1 MALAAAAVLTGWY
14 VGLAIAAITIAVVV
28 VLVAMIL
35 GLARRIGYQARAIE
49 EALDQ
54 ARVNTFPLWDVEKVN
69 DGIRSVVKG
78 AGQAR
83 TALGG
88 GR

>member
-1 MALAAAAVLTGWY
+1 MLFSAAAVLTGWY
-14 VGLAIAAITIAVVV
+14 VGLAIAAVVIAIVV

-49 EALDQ
+49 EALDE

-69 DGIRSVVKG
+69 DGVRSITKG

-83 TALGG
+83 AALGG
-88 GR
+88 GK